1 MTIDYIVKKVKQ
13 FYQANNFQKAIIGL
27 SGGIDSAVTAALL
40 VKALGSDQVL
50 AAYLPNNNMNDLVD
64 VKAVVKL
71 LGIRLEVF
79 DLAPVTIPLIKAID
93 SNDRLVR
100 GNLIARVR
108 MTYLYA
114 LANKYHGFVCGT
126 TDRSEYQLGYFTK
139 FGDGAADLEP
149 IVGLY
154 KSEVYQFGRDLK
166 LPPTILTK
174 APSAGLWPGQTDEE
188 ELGVSYN
195 EVEKYLKGQIITVK
209 SKKIIEDRIKGSE
222 HKRRPPVII

>member
-1 MTIDYIVKKVKQ
+1 MTIDYIVKKIKQ

-71 LGIRLEVF
+71 LGIRLEIF

-195 EVEKYLKGQIITVK
+195 EVEKHLKGQIITVK

>member
-27 SGGIDSAVTAALL
+27 SGGVDSAVTAALL

>member
-1 MTIDYIVKKVKQ
+1 MTIDYIVKKIKQ

>member
-166 LPPTILTK
+166 
-174 APSAGLWPGQTDEE
+174 
-188 ELGVSYN
+188 
-195 EVEKYLKGQIITVK
+195 
-209 SKKIIEDRIKGSE
+209 
-222 HKRRPPVII
+222 